1 MLPKNTTCH
10 HVRGSSSD
18 QKEASRF
25 VHESY
30 LPKTPTAVNY
40 YRTVQGIS
48 RCTRTVP
55 NFTEV
60 AASLKVHHVAEPY
73 QNAPNVA
80 APNQDL
86 PNITALATPYPGL
99 SKSALPYHIRPNIAA
114 SDQPDSLFSVPALDV
129 KASTVLPTTNKN
141 QIHVKQPCDSY
152 A

>member
-1 MLPKNTTCH
+1 M
-10 HVRGSSSD
+10 
-18 QKEASRF
+18 
-25 VHESY
+25 
-30 LPKTPTAVNY
+30 
-40 YRTVQGIS
+40 
-48 RCTRTVP
+48 
-55 NFTEV
+55 
-60 AASLKVHHVAEPY
+60 HHVAEPY